1 MCHGFVLVLLVD
13 LVLCYVLTQRGA
25 IMKQGKDSGM
35 WLIGYIRLDSLT
47 KTYMGKKVPLSRFLD
62 YPLQNTCWIFNDVLQ
77 NRVFAK
83 SLRIWQTITTLL
95 SL

>member
-47 KTYMGKKVPLSRFLD
+47 KTYMGKKVPLSRF
-62 YPLQNTCWIFNDVLQ
+62 WITPFKTHVESSTMSY
-77 NRVFAK
+77 K
-83 SLRIWQTITTLL
+83 IESLP